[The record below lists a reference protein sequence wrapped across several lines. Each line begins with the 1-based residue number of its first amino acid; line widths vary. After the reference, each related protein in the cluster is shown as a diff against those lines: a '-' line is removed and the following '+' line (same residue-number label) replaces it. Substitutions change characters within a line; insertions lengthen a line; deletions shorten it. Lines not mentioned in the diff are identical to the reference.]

1 MQQRKRKRFDRY
13 NTRPSG
19 VTARGYACV
28 ALENPADGINVGHT
42 LRAAMCFQAR
52 LVVISGAPPGL
63 SVRHLATDPGR
74 SWRHIPVL
82 EVADTFE
89 SLPLDC
95 TPVAVELTDDA
106 VDLVDFVHPERACYI
121 FGRENGSL
129 SAETLSRCVHVVRIP
144 TSLPLN
150 LAAAVN
156 VLLYDRLAKTRRH
169 GGTTGA
175 NASRQDTAP
184 EPAE

>member
-1 MQQRKRKRFDRY
+1 MQQRKPKRFDRY

-63 SVRHLATDPGR
+63 SVRRLATDPGR

-169 GGTTGA
+169 GGATGA
-175 NASRQDTAP
+175 NASRQETAP